1 MSIHL
6 ILIPIYLAVRIKQN
20 VVTPR
25 VRAHESY
32 LLRRELE
39 LEFNIN
45 NKFYTEKIYLFSLF
59 RRRQGNYFKMT
70 KIISRGIF
78 DSIFFGSFWDNSFS
92 NPILDVFQMTKSL
105 FYSNWSWFQSSP
117 DYVLLRLLFNFR
129 RSNRTIFLW
138 FKRKINIIMWNILF
152 DTFEIYLR
160 SFPMAIPTFDSK
172 CTALDYSYCFNCYS
186 ATDSQKLLQRIPSKI
201 YYFSL

>member
-1 MSIHL
+1 MFIHL

-59 RRRQGNYFKMT
+59 RRRQGIHLNDFTTMSTVVFKSST
-70 KIISRGIF
+70 TSSDYLENNSGRLKIVG
-78 DSIFFGSFWDNSFS
+78 DVDNTVEDLS
-92 NPILDVFQMTKSL
+92 
-105 FYSNWSWFQSSP
+105 
-117 DYVLLRLLFNFR
+117 
-129 RSNRTIFLW
+129 
-138 FKRKINIIMWNILF
+138 
-152 DTFEIYLR
+152 
-160 SFPMAIPTFDSK
+160 
-172 CTALDYSYCFNCYS
+172 
-186 ATDSQKLLQRIPSKI
+186 
-201 YYFSL
+201 